1 MRAQPTLPFQLG
13 YGLEL
18 VGVSLR
24 VSLNPKERDWRY
36 LFDFA
41 RHVLWR
47 RREGEGHGVI
57 VPCAI
62 SKVAQPAKSP
72 LGADKF
78 KLRLGLNMIN
88 HHALIISPVD

>member
-1 MRAQPTLPFQLG
+1 MLNPRSLSKLG

-18 VGVSLR
+18 VGGSLR

-47 RREGEGHGVI
+47 QREDEGRGVI
-57 VPCAI
+57 VRCAI
-62 SKVAQPAKSP
+62 SKVRNP
-72 LGADKF
+72 LNRPSEPIGSNF
-78 KLRLGLNMIN
+78 GSGLT
-88 HHALIISPVD
+88 